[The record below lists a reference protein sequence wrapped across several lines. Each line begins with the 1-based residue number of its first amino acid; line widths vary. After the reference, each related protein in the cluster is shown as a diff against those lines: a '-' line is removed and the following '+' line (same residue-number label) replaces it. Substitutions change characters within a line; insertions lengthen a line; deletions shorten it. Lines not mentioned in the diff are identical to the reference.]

1 MVACLPWLQI
11 TSQMCLWLLLLR
23 TAWHEVQS
31 SDAGVAYCLGEKL
44 PLKTPRKADD

>member
-31 SDAGVAYCLGEKL
+31 SRVVVAYCIGEKL